1 MPVFSAP
8 PIRKDDPPTTQKE
21 DPPII
26 VKEDLP
32 VIRKADPP
40 AVIAPSPQND
50 LIAQVE
56 ETGGASSNSLQES
69 KTVQSLEQ
77 LKI

>member
-8 PIRKDDPPTTQKE
+8 PIRKDDPPTTRKE
-21 DPPII
+21 DLPII

-40 AVIAPSPQND
+40 AVIASSPQND
-50 LIAQVE
+50 LIE
-56 ETGGASSNSLQES
+56 ETGSASSLQES

>member
-8 PIRKDDPPTTQKE
+8 PIRKDDPPTTRKE

-40 AVIAPSPQND
+40 VIASSPQND

-56 ETGGASSNSLQES
+56 ETGSASSNSLQES